1 MPKQDVQRGP
11 SWRESEFAAWS
22 RRGVILAAASVGAVR
37 AQAARAQETMSSRD
51 LIPFW
56 FLQDSSVVIKA
67 SVGGTPAAVLIDT
80 GAATT
85 LVSARL
91 ADRLGWASGAGQ
103 MLRGNAGRAAAR
115 QGEPLTLQIGSNTLT
130 TPTSVVLDLDLISSS
145 MGLPIDIVI
154 GRHLFDG
161 TVVEVDFPG
170 RRLAIG
176 ADLWTTRGSGL
187 DLPIGRGQHGERVV
201 QLSIEGRAPIA
212 AVFDLGSSSAL
223 MLAPAYA
230 GQVELLKGR
239 RTSTAA
245 IGGVDGVQ
253 ISTAVVVDRLDFAGG
268 AFRNLPAEV
277 LPQWVEP
284 AIPANLGLPVLSRF
298 RLVCDFA
305 HDRVHLELPP
315 ALAKAPFAR
324 DHSGL
329 GIAVH
334 GDYLEVVHVAANSP
348 AAAGAWRIGD
358 VIISI
363 DGQTISPDYITG
375 ELWAWRN
382 WAPGRRVRLGLRS
395 GGARDLTL
403 ADYY

>member
-1 MPKQDVQRGP
+1 MPN
-11 SWRESEFAAWS
+11 
-22 RRGVILAAASVGAVR
+22 
-37 AQAARAQETMSSRD
+37 RD
-51 LIPFW
+51 LIPFR
-56 FLQDSSVVIKA
+56 FLQDSSVVLTA
-67 SVGGTPAAVLIDT
+67 TVQGAPATVLIDS

-85 LVSARL
+85 LVSAHL
-91 ADRLGWASGAGQ
+91 AQGLGWASGADQ
-103 MLRGNAGRAAAR
+103 TLRGNAERAAVR
-115 QGEPLTLQIGSNTLT
+115 QGEPLALQIGDHSLT
-130 TPTSVVLDLDLISSS
+130 TPASVVLDLDLISSS

-161 TVVEVDFPG
+161 TVVELDFPG

-176 ADLWTTRGSGL
+176 AELWGSRGSGL
-187 DLPIGRGQHGERVV
+187 DLPLGRGQHGERIVP
-201 QLSIEGRAPIA
+201 LSVGDRAPIP

-230 GQVELLKGR
+230 AQAELLKGK

-253 ISTAVVVDRLDFAGG
+253 ISTAIGIDRLEFAG
-268 AFRNLPAEV
+268 AVFRDVPAEV
-277 LPQWVEP
+277 LPQWLEP

-305 HDRVHLELPP
+305 HDRVHLDP
-315 ALAKAPFAR
+315 ATALINAPFAC

-329 GIAVH
+329 GLAIH
-334 GDYLEVVHVAANSP
+334 GGGLEVVHVAANGP
-348 AAAGAWRIGD
+348 AAAGGWRVGD

-363 DGQTISPDYITG
+363 DGEAIGSDYITG
-375 ELWAWRN
+375 KLWAWRN
-382 WAPGRRVRLGLRS
+382 GAPGQRVRLGLRS
-395 GGARDLTL
+395 GEAREVIL